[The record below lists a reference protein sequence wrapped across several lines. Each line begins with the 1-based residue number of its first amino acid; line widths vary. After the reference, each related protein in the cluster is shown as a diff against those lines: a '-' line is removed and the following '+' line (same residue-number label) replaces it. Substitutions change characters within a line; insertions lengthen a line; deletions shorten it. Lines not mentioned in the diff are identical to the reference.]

1 MNEELLDILDRHH
14 EELRKYPHYL
24 SAGVAT
30 KFVMKKD
37 TGQPCITI
45 YVDEKVPLKNLASGE
60 IIPSNLEDAPVDV
73 VEFRTEDWDIGET
86 GIGNKNPRAQR
97 RMAGGVRK

>member
-1 MNEELLDILDRHH
+1 MDEKLLDILDRHN
-14 EELRKYPHYL
+14 EELKKYPHYL

-37 TGQPCITI
+37 TGQPCITV
-45 YVDEKVPLKNLASGE
+45 YVDEKVALKLLASGE
-60 IIPSNLEDAPVDV
+60 VIPGKLEDAPVDV

-86 GIGNKNPRAQR
+86 GIGNKNPRVQR
-97 RMAGGVRK
+97 RMAGGLRK